1 MISQLYTQYIPK
13 EHRKSYTIYQ
23 KEHC

>member
-13 EHRKSYTIYQ
+13 RAP
-23 KEHC
+23 